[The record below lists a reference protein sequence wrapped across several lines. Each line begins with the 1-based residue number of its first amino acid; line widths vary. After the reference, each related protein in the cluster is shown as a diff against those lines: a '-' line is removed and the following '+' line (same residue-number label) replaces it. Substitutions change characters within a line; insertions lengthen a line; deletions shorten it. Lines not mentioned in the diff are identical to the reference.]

1 MHFSYGKGL
10 KKLAKMADE
19 EHELLIEDGRG
30 DEEEG
35 NGIDE
40 GLIVQLSKRD
50 SGRVIGQRS
59 RQTRRAKRR
68 TAVRV
73 HASTIVC
80 ICTVFLNYFHV

>member
-1 MHFSYGKGL
+1 
-10 KKLAKMADE
+10 MADE

-59 RQTRRAKRR
+59 RQTRRDRRR
-68 TAVRV
+68 TAGV
-73 HASTIVC
+73 S
-80 ICTVFLNYFHV
+80 HVL